1 VIIHDRIRT
10 KEITRF
16 FENNKNAI
24 GVWMMKFGTSK
35 ETQHLLRLVDRMA
48 IADAPV
54 LITGET
60 GTGKEVF
67 ALTIHEKSLRKNNP
81 FIAVNCGAFPDQLIQ
96 SELFGHEKGAFT
108 GAHEKTI
115 GKIEQA
121 NGGTLFLDEIGDL
134 PLNQQANLL
143 RFLQDSTIVRV
154 GGRSIISVDVRII
167 AATHVNLEQA
177 IDQKM
182 FRDDLY
188 HRLNVLRLH
197 IPPLRERQEDIDIL
211 ASYFAVEFMRQNDL
225 REKKFS
231 RDALAALRSY
241 SWPGNIRE
249 LSNRIKRAV
258 IMSEKDQIFPKDL
271 GLERREVRPGIQ
283 TLKEAKDETEKSV
296 VLYTLRCTGQNIPEA
311 ARLLD
316 VTRATLYRL
325 IDKHDIDIHIERDQN
340 LVLNTIEDD
349 KAFS

>member
-1 VIIHDRIRT
+1 
-10 KEITRF
+10 
-16 FENNKNAI
+16 
-24 GVWMMKFGTSK
+24 MKFGTSK
-35 ETQHLLRLVDRMA
+35 ETQQLLRLVDRMA
-48 IADAPV
+48 GAEAPV

-108 GAHEKTI
+108 GAHEKTL

-143 RFLQDSTIVRV
+143 RFLQDKTIVRV
-154 GGRSIISVDVRII
+154 GGRSTISIDVRII

-177 IDQKM
+177 IEQKQ

-197 IPPLRERQEDIDIL
+197 IPPLRERPEDIDVL
-211 ASYFAVEFMRQNDL
+211 ARHFAVEFMGQNDIK
-225 REKKFS
+225 EKKFS
-231 RDALAALRSY
+231 SDALAALRSY

-271 GLERREVRPGIQ
+271 GLERREIRAGIQ
-283 TLKEAKDETEKSV
+283 TLKEAKDEAEKSV
-296 VLYTLRCTGQNIPEA
+296 VLFTLRYAGQNIPEA
-311 ARLLD
+311 ARLLNI
-316 VTRATLYRL
+316 TRATLYRL
-325 IDKHDIDIHIERDQN
+325 IEKHDISLKKSESSQSIVQTVPEEE
-340 LVLNTIEDD
+340 VG
-349 KAFS
+349 